1 MSYDPDNEI
10 EQIIE
15 IESSIVQSSFRRGLI
30 GGWYNYLNELE
41 KRAIDEFEGKEELML
56 DTFFNLRQII
66 ERNPN
71 DIPNLYK
78 CIDLDSNLIAR
89 LGYLIVTM
97 DSSSPTNANN
107 NNGDHNRT
115 FNSTKTIDSAKT
127 MDSTKTMS
135 STIRSIRSDGGRSD
149 DYEDDFEDEHDD
161 DDYRKDQYLSHKIDN
176 HKDND
181 RIINNRYRSLR
192 ASDKDIKQ
200 EEIDFEEDMDIFED
214 INHCD
219 SPGIKSSNVAPQKVA
234 TSKLTIGAKA
244 SGVSRPHSTGT
255 AYQRRTDT
263 TEMKEPQNSESFGIA
278 ARSFSAGAQ
287 GRRKVTAT
295 PSWITKNEW
304 KLGQRIG
311 TGSFGE
317 VFQCMSG
324 KGKLYAAKRL
334 NIVSQVHTREEIEEL
349 CEEIEFM
356 KNFSHDY
363 IVGYIGTWVDEK
375 MGLVYIFQDWMS
387 GGSVAH
393 LLKLYGPFKC
403 DAVKSYTCQMLKGLV
418 YLHQNGIIHR
428 DIKGGN
434 VLVDEHGTVKLADF
448 GASTRTTSFGETQ
461 VTSTIKGTPYFMAP
475 EVLMHSKYGRKGD
488 IWAVGCTMIQMLTG
502 EPPWK
507 DRNIQ
512 SLVQLHMLL
521 MQWNKGPPPYDCEVT
536 PECREC
542 LEFCFIKN
550 EADRPK
556 ASQLLECKFFT
567 DELEESVAT
576 IGELED
582 SGIMSGLKEQ
592 MARVLSR
599 ASFQAPDIITD
610 DTMGSID
617 RKLKEKLSERPNSN
631 DSSRPQSNES
641 RPQSNDSSRP
651 PNPFARN
658 SPSRASHNGPLRQV
672 NTQNLETDVE
682 SADTPPLRLSTPG
695 SNPFARGNGI
705 SPVRVT
711 APSVIRKVQTYNK
724 KSSEYDD
731 NDEEVAELD
740 VIPNKNKSTD
750 KKDYT
755 NNNNNNNNEF
765 ESNNNKKYEVN
776 SFTPPVPPE
785 SVKNSTE
792 WQCLNQN
799 CGNINHI
806 SLNYCEKCATNKGR
820 GLKGVNASI
829 VKTPS

>member
-1 MSYDPDNEI
+1 MAYDPDCEI
-10 EQIIE
+10 EQIMDIDPTL
-15 IESSIVQSSFRRGLI
+15 VQLAFRRGII
-30 GGWYNYLNELE
+30 GGCVEYLDMLE
-41 KRAIDEFEGKEELML
+41 TRAVQEFEGKEELMI
-56 DTFFNLRQII
+56 DTFYNLRKII
-66 ERNPN
+66 KENPN
-71 DIPNLYK
+71 SIPLLNECL
-78 CIDLDSNLIAR
+78 DLDANLINR
-89 LGYLIVTM
+89 LGYLIIQI
-97 DSSSPTNANN
+97 DSSSPT
-107 NNGDHNRT
+107 DHHHRT
-115 FNSTKTIDSAKT
+115 FNSTKTY
-127 MDSTKTMS
+127 DSTKSMS
-135 STIRSIRSDGGRSD
+135 STVHSIRSDGGRSD
-149 DYEDDFEDEHDD
+149 DYEDDFEDEPDPDD
-161 DDYRKDQYLSHKIDN
+161 E
-176 HKDND
+176 ND
-181 RIINNRYRSLR
+181 RKGEYSSHMIDDIKEQERDRYNRYNNIHTS
-192 ASDKDIKQ
+192 SKDIKH
-200 EEIDFEEDMDIFED
+200 EEVDFDDEDLDIFED
-214 INHCD
+214 IHHCD
-219 SPGIKSSNVAPQKVA
+219 SPSIKLNNVTQNKPA
-234 TSKLTIGAKA
+234 TSKITIGSKVVNNVA
-244 SGVSRPHSTGT
+244 RPKSTGT
-255 AYQRRTDT
+255 AYQQRSYSASETN
-263 TEMKEPQNSESFGIA
+263 EPQNSESFGGNG
-278 ARSFSAGAQ
+278 RSFSAGAQ

-356 KNFSHDY
+356 KTFSHEY

-403 DAVKSYTCQMLKGLV
+403 DAVKSYTRQMLKGLV

-475 EVLMHSKYGRKGD
+475 EVLMQSKYGRKGD

-521 MQWNKGPPPYDCEVT
+521 MQWDKGPPPYDCDVT
-536 PECREC
+536 AECKEC
-542 LEFCFIKN
+542 LDLCFIKN
-550 EADRPK
+550 ESDRPK
-556 ASQLLECKFFT
+556 ASELLESKFFT
-567 DELEESVAT
+567 DELEESVPT

-592 MARVLSR
+592 MARVISR

-617 RKLKEKLSERPNSN
+617 RKLREKQLDRPKSN
-631 DSSRPQSNES
+631 DSRPHSNDS
-641 RPQSNDSSRP
+641 RPQSNDSHRPHSNDSNRP

-658 SPSRASHNGPLRQV
+658 SPMSGPTSQV
-672 NTQNLETDVE
+672 NNKHNIDCEIELGENSPTKL
-682 SADTPPLRLSTPG
+682 ATPSN
-695 SNPFARGNGI
+695 NPFARGSGI
-705 SPVRVT
+705 SPVRST
-711 APSVIRKVQTYNK
+711 APSMHRKMQQQSNK
-724 KSSEYDD
+724 KFNDYDDETLQD

-740 VIPNKNKSTD
+740 VIPNKNKS
-750 KKDYT
+750 KDRKD
-755 NNNNNNNNEF
+755 NN
-765 ESNNNKKYEVN
+765 KYEVN

-785 SVKNSTE
+785 VIKKSTE
-792 WQCLNQN
+792 WMCMNPA
-799 CGNINHI
+799 CGI
-806 SLNYCEKCATNKGR
+806 SNDISQDHCQKCATKKGR
-820 GLKGVNASI
+820 GVKGINASI
-829 VKTPS
+829 VKT

>member
-15 IESSIVQSSFRRGLI
+15 IESSIVQAAFRRGLI
-30 GGWYNYLNELE
+30 GGWRDYLNMLE
-41 KRAIDEFEGKEELML
+41 ERAITEFEGKEELML
-56 DTFFNLRQII
+56 DTFYNLKQMM
-66 ERNPN
+66 EKKPT
-71 DIPNLYK
+71 DIPYIHK
-78 CIDLDSNLIAR
+78 CIDLDSTLVAR
-89 LGYLIVTM
+89 LGYLIIQV
-97 DSSSPTNANN
+97 DSSSPTGNN
-107 NNGDHNRT
+107 RNNRT
-115 FNSTKTIDSAKT
+115 FNSTKTMDSAKT
-127 MDSTKTMS
+127 IDSSKTMS

-161 DDYRKDQYLSHKIDN
+161 DDYRRDQYISHKIDDS
-176 HKDND
+176 KDHDMN
-181 RIINNRYRSLR
+181 INKRYSSLR

-200 EEIDFEEDMDIFED
+200 EEIDFDEDMDIFED

-219 SPGIKSSNVAPQKVA
+219 SPSIKLSNIAQQKAANSKSIGTKANSS
-234 TSKLTIGAKA
+234 
-244 SGVSRPHSTGT
+244 VSRPHSTGT
-255 AYQRRTDT
+255 AYQRRIDNAS
-263 TEMKEPQNSESFGIA
+263 EINEQQNSESFGIA
-278 ARSFSAGAQ
+278 ARSYSAGAQ

-363 IVGYIGTWVDEK
+363 IVGYIGSWVDEK

-521 MQWNKGPPPYDCEVT
+521 MQWNQGPPPYDCEVT

-542 LEFCFIKN
+542 LELCFIKS
-550 EADRPK
+550 ESDRPK

-617 RKLKEKLSERPNSN
+617 RKLKDKLSYDRPKSN
-631 DSSRPQSNES
+631 ESSRPQSHES

-658 SPSRASHNGPLRQV
+658 SPISASQNGRQI
-672 NTQNLETDVE
+672 NTQQVDTDTE
-682 SADTPPLRLSTPG
+682 SADTPPSKG

-711 APSVIRKVQTYNK
+711 APSVARKIQAYNNNNK
-724 KSSEYDD
+724 KPNEYNDEITAD

-740 VIPNKNKSTD
+740 VIPNKNKSKD
-750 KKDYT
+750 KKVAVSS
-755 NNNNNNNNEF
+755 N

-776 SFTPPVPPE
+776 SFTPPVPPA
-785 SVKNSTE
+785 VLKKSTE
-792 WQCLNQN
+792 WECLNQN
-799 CGNINHI
+799 CGNFNDI
-806 SLNYCEKCATNKGR
+806 SLNYCTKCATTKGR

-829 VKTPS
+829 VKT

>member
-1 MSYDPDNEI
+1 MSYNNDPDSEI

-15 IESSIVQSSFRRGLI
+15 IESSLVQSAFRRGIL
-30 GGWYNYLNELE
+30 GGWRDYLNMLE
-41 KRAIDEFEGKEELML
+41 ERAITEFEGKEELML
-56 DTFFNLRQII
+56 DTFYNLKQIM
-66 ERNPN
+66 ERNPK

-78 CIDLDSNLIAR
+78 CIDLDSNLVAR
-89 LGYLIVTM
+89 LGYLIIQV
-97 DSSSPTNANN
+97 DSSSPT
-107 NNGDHNRT
+107 GDHTRT
-115 FNSTKTIDSAKT
+115 FNSTKTIDSA
-127 MDSTKTMS
+127 KTMS

-149 DYEDDFEDEHDD
+149 DYEDDFEDEPDD
-161 DDYRKDQYLSHKIDN
+161 DDYRKDQYSSHKIDDS
-176 HKDND
+176 KEVD
-181 RIINNRYRSLR
+181 RNINNRYNSLR
-192 ASDKDIKQ
+192 ASDKDIQQ
-200 EEIDFEEDMDIFED
+200 EEIDFDEDLDIFED

-219 SPGIKSSNVAPQKVA
+219 SPSIKVSSIAQQKPA
-234 TSKLTIGAKA
+234 TSKITIGAKVGA
-244 SGVSRPHSTGT
+244 VSRPHSTGT
-255 AYQRRTDT
+255 AYQRRTDNAI
-263 TEMKEPQNSESFGIA
+263 EIEPQNSESIA

-356 KNFSHDY
+356 KNFSHEY

-403 DAVKSYTCQMLKGLV
+403 DAVKSYTRQMLKGLV

-521 MQWNKGPPPYDCEVT
+521 MQWNQGPPPYDCEVT
-536 PECREC
+536 PECKEC
-542 LEFCFIKN
+542 LELCFIKS
-550 EADRPK
+550 ESERPK

-617 RKLKEKLSERPNSN
+617 RKLRDKQLDRPKSN
-631 DSSRPQSNES
+631 DSSRPQSQES

-658 SPSRASHNGPLRQV
+658 SPVSSSQNGPSRQI
-672 NTQNLETDVE
+672 NTQNLETDIE

-695 SNPFARGNGI
+695 SSNPFARGNGI

-711 APSVIRKVQTYNK
+711 APSVARKIQAYNK
-724 KSSEYDD
+724 KHDEYENETTVD

-740 VIPNKNKSTD
+740 VIPNKNKSKD
-750 KKDYT
+750 KKEYSEL
-755 NNNNNNNNEF
+755 NKNEY
-765 ESNNNKKYEVN
+765 ESNKKYEVN

-785 SVKNSTE
+785 ITKKSTE

-799 CGNINHI
+799 CGNLNDI
-806 SLNYCEKCATNKGR
+806 SLNYCEKCATTKGR
-820 GLKGVNASI
+820 GMKGINASI
-829 VKTPS
+829 MRT

>member
-1 MSYDPDNEI
+1 MAYDPDCEYI

-15 IESSIVQSSFRRGLI
+15 IDSSMVQAAFRRGII
-30 GGWYNYLNELE
+30 GGWLEYLNMLE
-41 KRAIDEFEGKEELML
+41 ERAVQEFEGKEELMI
-56 DTFFNLRQII
+56 DTFFNLKKII
-66 ERNPN
+66 ENNPN
-71 DIPNLYK
+71 SIPQLNRCL
-78 CIDLDSNLIAR
+78 DLDANLVSR
-89 LGYLIVTM
+89 LGYLIIQI
-97 DSSSPTNANN
+97 DSSSPT
-107 NNGDHNRT
+107 DHNHRT
-115 FNSTKTIDSAKT
+115 FNSTKTY
-127 MDSTKTMS
+127 DSTKSMS
-135 STIRSIRSDGGRSD
+135 STVHSIRSDCGHSD
-149 DYEDDFEDEHDD
+149 DYEDDFEDDPDD
-161 DDYRKDQYLSHKIDN
+161 ENDRKGEYSSHVIDDIKDQERN
-176 HKDND
+176 
-181 RIINNRYRSLR
+181 RNNYRYNNIHTSG
-192 ASDKDIKQ
+192 KDIKH
-200 EEIDFEEDMDIFED
+200 EEVDFDEEDLDIFED

-219 SPGIKSSNVAPQKVA
+219 SPSIKLNNIAQSKPA
-234 TSKLTIGAKA
+234 TSKITMGSKVVANVA
-244 SGVSRPHSTGT
+244 RPHSTGT
-255 AYQRRTDT
+255 AYHQRSYSS
-263 TEMKEPQNSESFGIA
+263 TEANEPQSSESFGGG
-278 ARSFSAGAQ
+278 RSFSAGAQ

-356 KNFSHDY
+356 KNFSHEY

-403 DAVKSYTCQMLKGLV
+403 DAVKSYTRQMLKGLV

-475 EVLMHSKYGRKGD
+475 EVLMQSKYGRKGD

-521 MQWNKGPPPYDCEVT
+521 MQWDKGPPPYDCEVT
-536 PECREC
+536 AECKEC
-542 LEFCFIKN
+542 LDLCFIKN

-567 DELEESVAT
+567 DELEESMAT

-592 MARVLSR
+592 MARVISR
-599 ASFQAPDIITD
+599 ASFQAPDIISD

-617 RKLKEKLSERPNSN
+617 RKLREKQLDRPKSN
-631 DSSRPQSNES
+631 DS
-641 RPQSNDSSRP
+641 RPQSNDSNRP

-658 SPSRASHNGPLRQV
+658 SPMSGPTSQMNKHNI
-672 NTQNLETDVE
+672 E
-682 SADTPPLRLSTPG
+682 SDMESGERTPTN
-695 SNPFARGNGI
+695 NPFARGSGI
-705 SPVRVT
+705 SPVRST
-711 APSVIRKVQTYNK
+711 APSMNRKLQQQSDK
-724 KSSEYDD
+724 KFSDYEDDAVDD

-740 VIPNKNKSTD
+740 VIPNKNKS
-750 KKDYT
+750 KDRKD
-755 NNNNNNNNEF
+755 NN
-765 ESNNNKKYEVN
+765 KYEVN

-785 SVKNSTE
+785 VIKKSTE
-792 WQCLNQN
+792 WTCMNPGCGINNDLNSDF
-799 CGNINHI
+799 C
-806 SLNYCEKCATNKGR
+806 SKCAFKKGR
-820 GLKGVNASI
+820 GVKGINASI
-829 VKTPS
+829 VKT